1 MAIKINK
8 NLIYYSTFDPTKESK
23 PVALRDLCHEIEER
37 RIVLPV
43 FQTYIRW
50 TPEKSVSLLNFQL
63 NGKAAVSPIS
73 INKIEN
79 KELAVPQLSFLTREL
94 IKQDELVGKQSVNDG
109 QQRLSCNY
117 KAYIDHEDFKSIVL
131 DITAGKFLINPQ
143 ALKKSQIPVGKLY
156 NKDDSVLDE
165 YIANHKELQTLEV
178 QRLLTKVRNKFM
190 SYYYTVNYAKD
201 LTENEQLEW
210 FDVLN
215 LAGSRVTGVEVQL
228 TNMLV
233 KGIDFYKEYSNKF
246 VEKLAEGSLEHLIIR
261 KDTEVSI
268 PLAVLNP
275 AYEIIKNKLH
285 SSNCSPIPSDAK
297 GIALSKLEPD
307 ELRKI
312 LSRPRDTIAT
322 CESTLVSVMLANN
335 EIGTIQPIEELS
347 EIAREYGAKFH
358 TDAVQAVGHIPID
371 VKKMGVS
378 MLSASAHKFNGPK
391 GIGFLYSTGGIPN
404 LIDGGAQ
411 EKGHRAGTENVAA
424 IVGMAVALEK
434 NCLEMKANTE
444 KILGLEQLLINKLDA
459 SGLDYIR
466 NGVNQ
471 LPGNISLSFANAEG
485 EMLLHRMDLKKIC
498 ISTGSACDSV
508 NTQVSHVIK
517 AIGVPEKYAKGTIRI
532 SLGKNNSEEEVL
544 KIADTLIQILKG

>member
-1 MAIKINK
+1 MSGYIYADNAATTKLDIDAFEAMKPYLLNEYGNASQPYTFARIPKMAIKHARKTIAECIGAEPEE
-8 NLIYYSTFDPTKESK
+8 IYFTSGGSESDNWAIKRFALSTIGIRHIITSNIEHHAVLHSAES
-23 PVALRDLCHEIEER
+23 
-37 RIVLPV
+37 
-43 FQTYIRW
+43 
-50 TPEKSVSLLNFQL
+50 
-63 NGKAAVSPIS
+63 
-73 INKIEN
+73 
-79 KELAVPQLSFLTREL
+79 EL
-94 IKQDELVGKQSVNDG
+94 
-109 QQRLSCNY
+109 
-117 KAYIDHEDFKSIVL
+117 
-131 DITAGKFLINPQ
+131 
-143 ALKKSQIPVGKLY
+143 
-156 NKDDSVLDE
+156 
-165 YIANHKELQTLEV
+165 
-178 QRLLTKVRNKFM
+178 
-190 SYYYTVNYAKD
+190 
-201 LTENEQLEW
+201 
-210 FDVLN
+210 
-215 LAGSRVTGVEVQL
+215 
-228 TNMLV
+228 
-233 KGIDFYKEYSNKF
+233 EYSNADVF
-246 VEKLAEGSLEHLIIR
+246 YLTA
-261 KDTEVSI
+261 D
-268 PLAVLNP
+268 
-275 AYEIIKNKLH
+275 
-285 SSNCSPIPSDAK
+285 DK
-297 GIALSKLEPD
+297 GVINPD
-307 ELRKI
+307 ELRKV
-312 LSRPRDTIAT
+312 LSRPRDAIAT

-347 EIAREYGAKFH
+347 EIAREYGAIFH

-371 VKKMGVS
+371 VKKLGVS

-404 LIDGGAQ
+404 LIDGGTQ

-434 NCLEMKANTE
+434 NCLQMKANIE